1 MSNVKWRDAFEKQR
15 QITEKRN
22 TSRFTKYYQS
32 QYNKGVDNII
42 STGSTDYTS
51 LFTISFFNRLY
62 HELYDDTSMHFAKW
76 YARTFDKYL
85 KKGVSSKDYITQ
97 WQLAFGVY
105 ADRAAARNV
114 TLVSGTA
121 KKTLIKIT
129 QRLFRDPEFV
139 ALGADAK
146 ARILKRQFKKYS
158 RYQALRLVRTE
169 TTRAANYGVEQSAL
183 SVFPGE
189 NLIKEWST
197 SIDGRE
203 RDWHDQANG
212 QKEPNKD
219 SFIVGGESIMR
230 PGEGSA
236 LNVVNCRCSAI
247 YYPDRSNQYSNS
259 SSLLNVIGAGLA
271 INELTKD

>member
-42 STGSTDYTS
+42 ATGSTDYTS

-169 TTRAANYGVEQSAL
+169 TTRAANFGVDGQHLLMAEREIGMLKLMGKKCQTKILLLLVA
-183 SVFPGE
+183 
-189 NLIKEWST
+189 NLLC
-197 SIDGRE
+197 DLV
-203 RDWHDQANG
+203 RD
-212 QKEPNKD
+212 
-219 SFIVGGESIMR
+219 
-230 PGEGSA
+230 
-236 LNVVNCRCSAI
+236 
-247 YYPDRSNQYSNS
+247 
-259 SSLLNVIGAGLA
+259 LL
-271 INELTKD
+271 